1 MQLSHFPSAP
11 QLPTGVT
18 VSPKTNNLA
27 QNVTRQLTATVL
39 PENADDKTVTW
50 ESSDE
55 TVATVDSNGLVT
67 AQPKQGQATIT
78 VKTVNG
84 LTDTATINV
93 SDQTGA

>member
-1 MQLSHFPSAP
+1 
-11 QLPTGVT
+11 VT

-39 PENADDKTVTW
+39 PEDADDKTVTW

-67 AQPKQGQATIT
+67 AQPKQGQAIIT

-84 LTDTATINV
+84 LTDTATVNV

>member
-1 MQLSHFPSAP
+1 MLLSLFPSAP

-39 PENADDKTVTW
+39 PEDADDKTVTW

-67 AQPKQGQATIT
+67 AQPKQGQAIIT

-84 LTDTATINV
+84 LTDTATVNV